1 MDHKV
6 KLGDFQRTIPHPYG
20 PASYKYYSTTL
31 TVSPA
36 SDENTENFASTLLMQ
51 EKLGQGDVTDY
62 LSVSFSSNDYVV
74 HLYGPESL
82 ETENNLIRL
91 DKTMAKLLKT
101 VDNQVGLE
109 TH

>member
-20 PASYKYYSTTL
+20 P
-31 TVSPA
+31 
-36 SDENTENFASTLLMQ
+36 
-51 EKLGQGDVTDY
+51 
-62 LSVSFSSNDYVV
+62 
-74 HLYGPESL
+74 ESL
-82 ETENNLIRL
+82 ETEDNLIRL
-91 DKTMAKLLKT
+91 DSTMAKLLKT